1 MELAEVENWISI
13 FRFQKMLFQK
23 KIVSYRNQ
31 LNSSSLLIK
40 RLTNTKR
47 NTFDVFTTIIT
58 QKINQP

>member
-13 FRFQKMLFQK
+13 FRFQRMLFQK